1 MSMESTPSY
10 NFIDVLW
17 APVRALSPKRIFVM
31 TFFLCVALVIFDI
44 FTYLAYAVD
53 REGVGFIWS
62 AYGLLPPLATGL
74 GSLVAKIIYG
84 VGLFLSILTV
94 MLGLFAVSAIEIEK
108 LRGNPF
114 LSIRESIRFAFS
126 RFTQIL
132 LSELAIVLFMVFL
145 LVVFWLFG
153 LVGRVPYVGEW
164 VVALFFLFPG
174 FVVAMVGVFIFVV
187 FQVSVI
193 LLPAVA
199 AADRHGE
206 TFNAILETFSTVIRQ
221 PFRWVG
227 YTAYSLITS
236 KLAGFVY
243 AYACLRAVEFSVIA
257 ATAGGGDKIE
267 RLFKSG
273 LAHLPVNGR
282 MAREVFNIFPGI
294 DWSFSLHHWMR
305 GGTDQAA
312 GYLMTVMLFLIFAS
326 IIGYMLSVIAT
337 AQARGYVAIRYFKDS
352 HRIGDEKPLFYEEEH
367 VNPPLEGEPVI
378 DGIEP
383 SESE

>member
-1 MSMESTPSY
+1 MNMKSTPRY

-31 TFFLCVALVIFDI
+31 TFFLCVALIIFDV
-44 FTYLAYAVD
+44 FSYAAYAVD
-53 REGVGFIWS
+53 REGVGFVWS
-62 AYGLLPPLATGL
+62 AYGLLPPLAAGL
-74 GSLVAKIIYG
+74 GSAVAKTIYG
-84 VGLFLSILTV
+84 AGLFLSILAV

-108 LRGNPF
+108 SRGNPF

-132 LSELAIVLFMVFL
+132 LSELAIVLFML
-145 LVVFWLFG
+145 LLLIVFWLFG
-153 LVGRVPYVGEW
+153 LIGRIPFVGEW
-164 VVALFFLFPG
+164 IVALFFLFPG
-174 FVVAMVGVFIFVV
+174 FIVAMVGIFIFVV

-206 TFNAILETFSTVIRQ
+206 TFNAILETFSTIIRQ

-227 YTAYSLITS
+227 YTVYALVTS

-243 AYACLRAVEFSVIA
+243 AYACLRAVEFSVMA
-257 ATAGGGDKIE
+257 AAAGGGDKIE

-273 LAHLPVNGR
+273 LMHLPVNGT
-282 MAREVFNIFPGI
+282 MAKHIFNIFPGI
-294 DWSFSLHHWMR
+294 DWSFTLGHWMR

-312 GYLMTVMLFLIFAS
+312 GYLMTVMLFLIFVS

-337 AQARGYVAIRYFKDS
+337 AQAQGYIAIRYFKDS
-352 HRIGDEKPLFYEEEH
+352 YRIGDEKPLFYEEEH
-367 VNPPLEGEPVI
+367 VNPPLDGEPVI
-378 DGIEP
+378 EGAEP
-383 SESE
+383 TEGE

>member
-1 MSMESTPSY
+1 MNMESTPSY

-31 TFFLCVALVIFDI
+31 TFFLCVALITYDI

-53 REGVGFIWS
+53 RGGVGFVWS

-74 GSLVAKIIYG
+74 GSLAAKIIYG
-84 VGLFLSILTV
+84 AGLFLSILAV
-94 MLGLFAVSAIEIEK
+94 MLGFFAVSAIEIEK

-114 LSIRESIRFAFS
+114 LSIRESVKFAFS

-153 LVGRVPYVGEW
+153 LIGRIPHVGEW
-164 VVALFFLFPG
+164 VVAFFFLFPG
-174 FVVAMVGVFIFVV
+174 FIVAMVGIFIFVV

-193 LLPAVA
+193 LLPAVS

-206 TFNAILETFSTVIRQ
+206 TFNAILETFSTLIRQ

-227 YTAYSLITS
+227 YTVYALVTS

-243 AYACLRAVEFSVIA
+243 AYACLRAVEFSVAA

-273 LAHLPVNGR
+273 LAHLPVNGSV
-282 MAREVFNIFPGI
+282 AKGIFNVFPGI
-294 DWSFSLHHWMR
+294 DWSFSLGHWMR

-312 GYLMTVMLFLIFAS
+312 GYLMAVMLFLIFAS

-337 AQARGYVAIRYFKDS
+337 AQARGYVAIRFIKDS

-367 VNPPLEGEPVI
+367 VNPPLEGEPI
-378 DGIEP
+378 IEGVQP
-383 SESE
+383 TEGE